1 MKCKEFKR
9 LVVDLFDREVDSNIR
24 MECERHMASCASC
37 REYHD
42 KLNEAVGFLTPRKEV
57 VKSRERKGKPGM
69 AFRKIWKVAAAVL
82 IFVSGVAVGWTHLFS
97 SDAIAGNSMPTGYL
111 SSGVKCV
118 RNVGSYRMTLYV
130 RTTPN
135 ENFHNL
141 SLADGFV
148 RMDISF
154 LRQDGIDF
162 FRVEKDGGR
171 TVVCDGAYMYMWA
184 NGSGMYL
191 RGSLESGFLE
201 KFDRLV
207 FPEKLLAMQETA
219 INGSAGN
226 KVTQSEDSTMVT
238 ITTEFAEK
246 NMDMRQLFEKRLLDE
261 QKVIV
266 ENTFS
271 KSDGLL
277 RSMRIYIGVKDEQH
291 LAVYSSSM
299 EYNVMLSKQDIVAL
313 PDQAEW
319 LPASLSGNVA
329 QSRLSLLQAESPV
342 AAAKR
347 IVNALI
353 SHDISKAE
361 EALYYYRSSF
371 DDVCMRFA
379 DCTATDFTERT
390 DSSYPGVWVY
400 FKLTERDGKQ
410 KTSFIALR
418 KDDSQRVW
426 YVDGGL

>member
-24 MECERHMASCASC
+24 MECERHMASCASS
-37 REYHD
+37 REYYD
-42 KLNEAVGFLTPRKEV
+42 ELNEAVGFLTPRKEV

-69 AFRKIWKVAAAVL
+69 ALRKIWKVAAAVL

-135 ENFHNL
+135 ENFHHL
-141 SLADGFV
+141 SLADDFV

-154 LRQDGIDF
+154 LRQDGTDF

-171 TVVCDGAYMYMWA
+171 TVVCDGAYMYMWP
-184 NGSGMYL
+184 NGIGMYL

-238 ITTEFAEK
+238 SPR
-246 NMDMRQLFEKRLLDE
+246 N
-261 QKVIV
+261 
-266 ENTFS
+266 
-271 KSDGLL
+271 
-277 RSMRIYIGVKDEQH
+277 
-291 LAVYSSSM
+291 
-299 EYNVMLSKQDIVAL
+299 
-313 PDQAEW
+313 
-319 LPASLSGNVA
+319 
-329 QSRLSLLQAESPV
+329 LQ
-342 AAAKR
+342 R
-347 IVNALI
+347 
-353 SHDISKAE
+353 
-361 EALYYYRSSF
+361 
-371 DDVCMRFA
+371 
-379 DCTATDFTERT
+379 
-390 DSSYPGVWVY
+390 
-400 FKLTERDGKQ
+400 
-410 KTSFIALR
+410 KT
-418 KDDSQRVW
+418 W
-426 YVDGGL
+426 T